1 MSAQGLK
8 PPAASEVSREDG
20 ELPVLVTQHVDFLSE
35 SAALGPAAHAEGP
48 RGRCSPS
55 HSVGLGC
62 SPGAGAQGAPPRR
75 LPWPPDSPPF
85 VLTSALPPQAP
96 LHAHAPRLRM
106 AVRVA
111 GVCLSHSRRDPVG
124 WEQNARAQSQPYR
137 DVPQALT
144 RRPQPVC
151 SSAEREERVGGYPR
165 SLRPQWPAVPRPPL
179 RIASSATEASNIPVR
194 LALVHLVQFRAF
206 ETSPRVCATQGGRV
220 NIKLV

>member
-8 PPAASEVSREDG
+8 PPAASEVGGEDG
-20 ELPVLVTQHVDFLSE
+20 ELPVLVTQHVDFPSE
-35 SAALGPAAHAEGP
+35 SAALGPAARAEGP

-75 LPWPPDSPPF
+75 LPWPPDSPAF
-85 VLTSALPPQAP
+85 VPAAALPPQAP
-96 LHAHAPRLRM
+96 LHAHATPSHGGPGGWCLPFPQQTGPRRP
-106 AVRVA
+106 
-111 GVCLSHSRRDPVG
+111 GSRAPEPSSSPTTTCPRP
-124 WEQNARAQSQPYR
+124 
-137 DVPQALT
+137 LT

-151 SSAEREERVGGYPR
+151 SSAEWEERVGGYPR

-206 ETSPRVCATQGGRV
+206 ETSRRVCATQGGRD

>member
-20 ELPVLVTQHVDFLSE
+20 ELPVLVTQHVDFPSE

-85 VLTSALPPQAP
+85 VLASALPPQAP

-124 WEQNARAQSQPYR
+124 PG
-137 DVPQALT
+137 
-144 RRPQPVC
+144 
-151 SSAEREERVGGYPR
+151 AERPSPVPALPRRAPGPDPPPTARLFLCRAGRARWRVSEVP
-165 SLRPQWPAVPRPPL
+165 PAPV
-179 RIASSATEASNIPVR
+179 ACGSAP
-194 LALVHLVQFRAF
+194 
-206 ETSPRVCATQGGRV
+206 TSPDRVQRHGSFKHPSPTRSGSSGSVQS
-220 NIKLV
+220 L

>member
-8 PPAASEVSREDG
+8 LPAASEVSREDG
-20 ELPVLVTQHVDFLSE
+20 ELPVLVTQHVDFPSE

-62 SPGAGAQGAPPRR
+62 SPGAGTQGAPPRR

-85 VLTSALPPQAP
+85 VLLPLCPLRPLSTHTHHAFAWRSGWLVFASPTADGTPSA
-96 LHAHAPRLRM
+96 
-106 AVRVA
+106 
-111 GVCLSHSRRDPVG
+111 

-137 DVPQALT
+137 DVPLTLT

-206 ETSPRVCATQGGRV
+206 ETSPRVCATQGGQV

>member
-20 ELPVLVTQHVDFLSE
+20 ELPVLVTQHVDFPSE

-62 SPGAGAQGAPPRR
+62 SPGAGTQGAPPRR

-85 VLTSALPPQAP
+85 VLASALPPQAP

-124 WEQNARAQSQPYR
+124 PG
-137 DVPQALT
+137 
-144 RRPQPVC
+144 
-151 SSAEREERVGGYPR
+151 AERPSPVPAL
-165 SLRPQWPAVPRPPL
+165 LRRAPGPDPPPTAPSAPLQSGKSALAGIRGPSGPSGL
-179 RIASSATEASNIPVR
+179 R
-194 LALVHLVQFRAF
+194 FRAHLSGSRPAPRKLQ
-206 ETSPRVCATQGGRV
+206 TSQSDSLWFIWFSSEPLKRLGGCAPHKAGELT
-220 NIKLV
+220 